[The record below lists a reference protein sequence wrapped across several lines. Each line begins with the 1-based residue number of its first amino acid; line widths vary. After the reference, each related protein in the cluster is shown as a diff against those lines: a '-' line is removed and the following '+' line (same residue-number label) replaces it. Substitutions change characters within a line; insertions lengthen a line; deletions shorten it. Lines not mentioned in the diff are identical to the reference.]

1 MGNLRE
7 WLLVAFYCVFLAGW
21 MLVWETRKRKAA
33 DIRPALPPASILI
46 WILVGLSFGLLMTFG
61 WQAVHSPLV
70 FITVGSF
77 VCGLGITGLS
87 RHERSKA
94 FKQAGTWMK
103 TASFFV
109 FMGGLALLL
118 VPQATLHKIGY
129 LCLVAGGALLALDY
143 FQSKQQGLPPIS
155 K

>member
-77 VCGLGITGLS
+77 YVAWVLLGSAATNVAKHSSRRGLG
-87 RHERSKA
+87 
-94 FKQAGTWMK
+94 
-103 TASFFV
+103 
-109 FMGGLALLL
+109 
-118 VPQATLHKIGY
+118 
-129 LCLVAGGALLALDY
+129 
-143 FQSKQQGLPPIS
+143 
-155 K
+155 